1 MSLTLYKAQRPPS
14 ELVESAELDV
24 TPVMNMFIIL
34 IPFLVSMA
42 VFTNLSI
49 IEFSLP
55 PNVGASMNS
64 SPEKPKPKL
73 TVRVGADY
81 FGVVLGDTLYD
92 SLSVNNGVYPFEE
105 LEERLR
111 SRKQN
116 LSVNDDLVIASLDE
130 IAFKHVV
137 KVMDVCR
144 SAGFVNVG
152 LSSAT
157 VSPGGE
163 TK

>member
-1 MSLTLYKAQRPPS
+1 MSLTLFKSQRPPS
-14 ELVESAELDV
+14 EQVESTELDV

-49 IEFSLP
+49 LEFSLP
-55 PNVGASMNS
+55 PNVGASMNNS
-64 SPEKPKPKL
+64 QEKPKPKL
-73 TVRVGADY
+73 TVRVGTDY
-81 FGVVLGDTLYD
+81 FGIVLGDTLYD
-92 SLSVNNGVYPFEE
+92 SLSVNNGEYPFGE
-105 LEERLR
+105 LGQRLR
-111 SRKQN
+111 ERKQ
-116 LSVNDDLVIASLDE
+116 LLVANDDIVIASRDE

-144 SAGFVNVG
+144 SAGFANVG

-157 VSPGGE
+157 VNPGGGM
-163 TK
+163 

>member
-1 MSLTLYKAQRPPS
+1 MSLTLYKSQRPPS
-14 ELVESAELDV
+14 ELVESADLDV

-55 PNVGASMNS
+55 PNAGASMNS
-64 SPEKPKPKL
+64 SPEKPKPRL

-81 FGVVLGDTLYD
+81 FGIVLGDTLYD
-92 SLSVNNGVYPFEE
+92 SLSVNSGIYPFDE
-105 LEERLR
+105 LQERLR
-111 SRKQN
+111 SRK
-116 LSVNDDLVIASLDE
+116 LILAANDDIVIASLDE
-130 IAFKHVV
+130 VAFKHVV

-157 VSPGGE
+157 VNPGGE
-163 TK
+163 TE